1 LLCDIASTHFFVFAV
16 MVVLRDAH
24 HGILFGLCNGSDLKD
39 KIVKD
44 APCFFHREHFS
55 TEVWKLCKSL
65 ISLHLVVLHGS
76 F

>member
-1 LLCDIASTHFFVFAV
+1 

-44 APCFFHREHFS
+44 APCFFHREH
-55 TEVWKLCKSL
+55 LINRSL
-65 ISLHLVVLHGS
+65 EIVQTIN
-76 F
+76 